1 MIKIKDN
8 NVLESDK
15 NYPTLANSRFA
26 FTDMTDY
33 EYDFP
38 SFNEVGNLNF

>member
-1 MIKIKDN
+1 MIKVKDN
-8 NVLESDK
+8 NVLDSDK
-15 NYPTLANSRFA
+15 NFSSLANSRFA

-38 SFNEVGNLNF
+38 SFNEVREVEF